1 MELMI
6 KVLNGVVED
15 FVREIIRNVANLLN
29 QKIQAWLIIDCKEL
43 LEKTWYLMNRE
54 QFNTFDQ
61 LVKLIVLLAIIK

>member
-29 QKIQAWLIIDCKEL
+29 QKIQAWLIIDC
-43 LEKTWYLMNRE
+43 
-54 QFNTFDQ
+54 
-61 LVKLIVLLAIIK
+61 